1 MGVWENGH
9 EPMNM
14 KTAIL
19 VSAAIGAFCLAAQ
32 TGRTASAA
40 DSKPHDFVLTITG
53 TDGLAFTGNCKLRTA
68 DGDVDVPLDGMVPEH
83 HEIRGTG
90 LKCLIEKAGRD
101 GTITVEV
108 MRDGQIVSYNS
119 NSGSSG
125 IFNVSVR

>member
-1 MGVWENGH
+1 
-9 EPMNM
+9 MNM
-14 KTAIL
+14 KTIIL
-19 VSAAIGAFCLAAQ
+19 VSALVGAFCLAGQMPRA
-32 TGRTASAA
+32 ASAA
-40 DSKPHDFVLTITG
+40 DPKPHDFVLTITG
-53 TDGLAFTGNCKLRTA
+53 TDGLAFTGNCKLRTS
-68 DGDVDVPLDGMVPEH
+68 DGDVDIPLDGMVPEH
-83 HEIRGTG
+83 HEIRGAG